1 MDAVQAWRAVG
12 HTDGFAL
19 PALAEEATDRT
30 GVLLVYGNL
39 ESWIAELSTEKHA

>member
-1 MDAVQAWRAVG
+1 MDAVQALRTVG
-12 HTDGFAL
+12 HTGVFAL
-19 PALAEEATDRT
+19 PASEEEATNRT